1 MIINKIAESL
11 ASKAAGFGPSE
22 DIKES
27 LKALVRSQLSKLDMV
42 SREEFETQQMILLRT
57 REKVDAL
64 EQVVKNMQQEID
76 KLPSA

>member
-1 MIINKIAESL
+1 MIINKIAENL
-11 ASKAAGFGPSE
+11 ASKAAQFGPSE

-42 SREEFETQQMILLRT
+42 SREEFDTQQMILLRT

-64 EQVVKNMQQEID
+64 EAVVKTMQEELD
-76 KLPSA
+76 KK